1 MAAHRNPR
9 DRAKVQEWA
18 RALFAERNFYVI
30 DTETT
35 GIGKRDEVVQIG
47 VIDKNGEVVLDTL
60 VKPTQRVPQGAINVH
75 GISNEMLVEAPTF
88 ADVYTMLS
96 MKLAGAPLVAYN
108 MDFDWRILQ
117 QTATLYKLPML
128 RVGKR
133 HCAMKQYAAFRG
145 VWNLKRRSYTWH
157 SLSKAAT
164 YEKITVVDAHS
175 ALGDVRMTLKLI
187 ERMAARDPDEA

>member
-9 DRAKVQEWA
+9 DRMQVQEWA
-18 RALFAERNFYVI
+18 RALFAGENFYII

-35 GIGKRDEVVQIG
+35 GIGKTDEVVQIG

-60 VKPTQRVPQGAINVH
+60 VRPTQRVPSGAINVH
-75 GISNEMLVEAPTF
+75 GISNEMLADAPSF
-88 ADVYTMLS
+88 DDVYTTLS
-96 MKLAGAPLVAYN
+96 IKLAGAPLVAYN
-108 MDFDWRILQ
+108 MDFDWRLLQ
-117 QTATLYKLPML
+117 QTVNLYKLPML

-145 VWNLKRRSYTWH
+145 SWNNQRYSYKWH
-157 SLSKAAT
+157 SLSSAAT

-175 ALGDVRMTLKLI
+175 ALGDVRMTLELM
-187 ERMAARDPDEA
+187 RCMAREDGE